1 MNTNKYNDTKKVTAR
16 QKARFMQ
23 DAKKATT
30 KREVYDLAV
39 ELAKAVARKTALES
53 TVKDLALALYACG
66 LAVWNMEQAQ
76 TVGEYMTSYL
86 RWKLTVYEKLDDK
99 GALGDVG
106 ETIVHLLAMRK
117 QWRTKVKNLHVSAIG
132 KTDVVINGVRYEVGH
147 NAKTWADSSVE
158 DAMNGPFDGVIYGMF
173 DVADITEIGHRMRVD
188 LAKGVTELAN
198 LLYVFTDKAD
208 FLQVMQNDLG
218 RSETLK
224 YREDLG
230 VVITV
235 HNPSKQKAWENRMYK
250 SEFPTLTEYM
260 KSLGENDYLK

>member
-1 MNTNKYNDTKKVTAR
+1 
-16 QKARFMQ
+16 
-23 DAKKATT
+23 
-30 KREVYDLAV
+30 
-39 ELAKAVARKTALES
+39 
-53 TVKDLALALYACG
+53 
-66 LAVWNMEQAQ
+66 
-76 TVGEYMTSYL
+76 
-86 RWKLTVYEKLDDK
+86 
-99 GALGDVG
+99 
-106 ETIVHLLAMRK
+106 
-117 QWRTKVKNLHVSAIG
+117 
-132 KTDVVINGVRYEVGH
+132 
-147 NAKTWADSSVE
+147 
-158 DAMNGPFDGVIYGMF
+158 MNGPFDGVIYGMF